1 MADKEGRGARSRAAQ
16 RRARYREIAA
26 VLWDERVLNL
36 MKGGGLEEHA
46 PAEART
52 AGEDPGL
59 EALAGGDAGAA
70 GSTVSGPIGEE
81 PAGRERDQPR
91 AVRIRRALERLGPAF
106 TKLGQILA
114 TRRDLITPDLAE
126 ELAKL
131 QDDVPTLPWDVMKKR
146 IEEELETPVDEAFAT
161 FDTEPVAA
169 ASIGQ
174 VYRATLPDGTKVA
187 VKVQRPGVSETMELD
202 LEILVEQAR
211 RIGAHTQWGKD
222 YDVAALAEEF
232 ADVLRSELDYR
243 HEARAMER
251 LGLAFADEPDIVFPK
266 AYWDHTTARILT
278 MDFIE
283 GVPATKLE
291 GAEVDGVDG
300 ARLVELG
307 VGCYFRQIFELGFYH
322 ADPHAGNLFALRD
335 GRIAFVDF
343 GRTATV
349 SEKNRGAVFDML
361 LAAFDDD
368 GRAATEAVLEM
379 TGTPPEVDIAAL
391 EVEMSH
397 LLALFRR
404 AQTSGGGVELLV
416 RGLLGMIRQHHL
428 HLPTELTVLLTT
440 LGMLDGVA
448 AQIDPSFRM
457 VDAAKPFARRLIP
470 QAFGPEKL
478 MHQTLRSARA
488 YARFFDELP
497 VEATRVLRRAGE
509 GEFRLSVR
517 PTEYEPAM
525 DRMLTAFSL
534 LAYALI
540 VSALIIGAALLVSR
554 PGLSRPEEVGA
565 RVVLVAALLSVI
577 WLLSGIVRSEWR
589 KWRVKQRA
597 ARRP

>member
-1 MADKEGRGARSRAAQ
+1 MADNEGRGATRRAAQ

-36 MKGGGLEEHA
+36 MKGGGLDEHA
-46 PAEART
+46 PAEAQ
-52 AGEDPGL
+52 AG
-59 EALAGGDAGAA
+59 
-70 GSTVSGPIGEE
+70 GEE
-81 PAGRERDQPR
+81 PAGKERDQPR

-106 TKLGQILA
+106 MKLGQILA
-114 TRRDLITPDLAE
+114 TRRDLITPDLAD

-131 QDDVPTLPWDVMKKR
+131 QDDVPTLPWSVMKRR
-146 IEEELETPVDEAFAT
+146 IEDELEAPVDEAFAT
-161 FDTEPVAA
+161 FDAEPVAA

-174 VYRATLPDGTKVA
+174 VYRATLPDGTPVA

-211 RIGAHTQWGKD
+211 RIGTHTQWGKD

-232 ADVLRSELDYR
+232 AGVLRSELDYR

-251 LGLAFADEPDIVFPK
+251 LGAAFVDDSDVVFPK
-266 AYWDHTTARILT
+266 AYWDHTTARVLT
-278 MDFIE
+278 MDLVD

-335 GRIAFVDF
+335 GSIAFVDF
-343 GRTATV
+343 GRTASV

-368 GRAATEAVLEM
+368 GRAATEAVLAM
-379 TGTPPEVDIAAL
+379 TGMPPEVDVAAL

-404 AQTSGGGVELLV
+404 AEAGGGGVEQLV

-440 LGMLDGVA
+440 IGMLDGVA
-448 AQIDPSFRM
+448 TQIDPSFRM

-470 QAFGPEKL
+470 QALSPDKL

-497 VEATRVLRRAGE
+497 LEATRVLRRAGE

-517 PTEYEPAM
+517 PTEYEPAI

-540 VSALIIGAALLVSR
+540 VSALLIGAALLVSR

-577 WLLSGIVRSEWR
+577 WLFGGIARSEWR
-589 KWRVKQRA
+589 KWRAKQRA